1 MNKAI
6 TDGILFMPPEFSGGL
21 SVWSKGDG
29 TAGSDTYAG
38 DPAAALVPAD
48 ADFGGCLELLKGS
61 TTQKLRYMGQTPIL
75 PGCYLRVTA
84 RVKAVSGNLPSV
96 RIAGWAGDGGDSH
109 VVGLT
114 EVGTSVALTQYGAVV
129 EVSAIVGT
137 GDRSGVD
144 MPWGTAPVY
153 GHFGLDLTGSNGGV
167 VRIDDLVI
175 EDVTGVFLREMLP
188 WVDVRDYGAKGD
200 GVTDDLAAFLAA
212 DADANGRLVMVSE
225 GTYYLGDSLTLD
237 SRVQFEGT
245 VTMDTGSILSLTRN
259 FDLPSYIDAF
269 GDEELAFKKAFQ
281 SLLND
286 SQHESLDMCGR
297 RITISAPIDMAA
309 AVANKT
315 AYSTRRHIANGQFDV
330 ADSAAWNTDVVT
342 SQASYSPSSHLKL
355 TNVVNVAN
363 VQVGSLVTGNG
374 VGREVYVRAKNV
386 GAQEITLSAPLYDA
400 AGTQTYTFTRFKYLL
415 DFSGFDDLDKFSM
428 SDIEF
433 RLSGRCSGILL
444 PPSGLIFHLR
454 DCVINKPKNRGITS
468 HGEGCQ
474 GMLIDRCQFLS
485 DEGGV
490 ESADRISIAMNA
502 NANDVKLR
510 DNRIVQFRHFAVLAG
525 TGTIITGNHWFQGD
539 DANNAVRTP
548 GLVLTHPNTRATIN
562 GNYVDNCFIEWA
574 NEHDA
579 APGFSSEFSF
589 SGLSITDNIFLCS
602 DVAPWFTFIVVK
614 PYGTGHFLNGLAV
627 TGNIFRVI
635 HGEIDRVESVDT
647 SFADIDYDRC
657 KNVTFSDNMFNAVE
671 VGVTNPLLVRHDQAT
686 AAATWTLDCAPRLPF
701 GGWAQTV
708 EAVVANGK
716 IERANN
722 TAHWGMPYV
731 KLKEGPDRDQV
742 TLDWEEPVKGTV
754 SVMVRMDDAL

>member
-6 TDGILFMPPEFSGGL
+6 TDGILFMPPAFAAGL
-21 SVWSKGDG
+21 GDWSKGDG
-29 TAGSDTYAG
+29 TAGSDTYDG
-38 DPAAALVPAD
+38 DVAAALVSAD

-61 TTQKLRYMGQTPIL
+61 ATQKLRYMGETPIL

-96 RIAGWAGDGGDSH
+96 RIAGWAGDGADSH
-109 VVGLT
+109 VTGLV
-114 EVGTSVALTQYGAVV
+114 EAGPAVPLTQYGEVV
-129 EVSAIVGT
+129 DVSAIVGT
-137 GDRSGVD
+137 GNRQGVD
-144 MPWGTAPVY
+144 MVWGTAPVY
-153 GHFGLDLTGSNGGV
+153 GHFGLDLTGPNGGV

-175 EDVTGVFLREMLP
+175 EDVTELFLRKMMP
-188 WVDVRDYGAKGD
+188 WVDVRDFGALGD
-200 GVTDDLAAFLAA
+200 GVTDDLPAFEAA
-212 DADANGRLVMVSE
+212 DAAAEGRLVMVSE
-225 GTYYLGDSLTLD
+225 GTYFLGGSLTLD

-245 VTMDTGSILSLTRN
+245 VVMAAGSILSLTRN

-269 GDEELAFKKAFQ
+269 GDEELAFRKAFQ

-297 RITISAPIDMAA
+297 RVIVTGPIDMAA
-309 AVANKT
+309 AVVNKT
-315 AYSTRRHIANGQFDV
+315 TFSTRRHIRNGQFD
-330 ADSAAWNTDVVT
+330 AAETSAWDTDTVT
-342 SQASYSPSSHLKL
+342 SQASYSPASALKL
-355 TNVVNVAN
+355 SNVVNVAN

-374 VGREVYVRAKNV
+374 VGREVYVRDRNV
-386 GAQEITLSAPLYDA
+386 GAQEITLSAPLHDA
-400 AGTQTYTFTRFKYLL
+400 AGTQSYTFRRFKYML
-415 DFSGFDDLDKFSM
+415 DFSGFDDFDKFSM

-444 PPSGLIFHLR
+444 PPSGLIFHVR
-454 DCVINKPKNRGITS
+454 DCVINKPKDRGITS

-490 ESADRISIAMNA
+490 KSADRVSIALNA

-539 DANNAVRTP
+539 DENNAVRTP

-562 GNYVDNCFIEWA
+562 GNYVDNCFIEWG

-589 SGLSITDNIFLCS
+589 SGLSVTDNVFLCS
-602 DVAPWFTFIVVK
+602 DVAPWFTFLVVK
-614 PYGTGHFLNGLAV
+614 PYGAGHFLNGLAV

-647 SFADIDYDRC
+647 SFADLDYDRC
-657 KNVTFSDNMFNAVE
+657 KNVTFSDNMFNAVT
-671 VGVTNPLLVRHDQAT
+671 VGVVNPVLIRHDQASVSD
-686 AAATWTLDCAPRLPF
+686 TWTVDCAPKLPF

-708 EAVVANGK
+708 EGVVANGR
-716 IERANN
+716 IERSGG
-722 TAHWGMPYV
+722 TGHWGLPYV
-731 KLKEGPDRDQV
+731 KLREGANRDQV
-742 TLDWEEPVKGTV
+742 TLNWEVPVSGTV
-754 SVMVRMDDAL
+754 SVIVRMDDAL

>member
-6 TDGILFMPPEFSGGL
+6 TDGILFMPPAFQGGL
-21 SVWSKGDG
+21 TVWSKGNG
-29 TAGSDTYAG
+29 TAGSDTYDN
-38 DPAAALVPAD
+38 DPAAAIVAAD
-48 ADFGGCLELLKGS
+48 PDFAGCLELLKGS
-61 TTQKLRYMGQTPIL
+61 STQKLRFMGQTPIL
-75 PGCYLRVTA
+75 PGCYLRISA
-84 RVKAVSGNLPSV
+84 RVKAVSGNLPDV

-109 VVGLT
+109 VGGLV
-114 EVGTSVALTQYGAVV
+114 EVGPSVTLTQYGDVV

-137 GDRSGVD
+137 GDRGGVD
-144 MPWGTAPVY
+144 MVWGTGPVY
-153 GHFGLDLTGSNGGV
+153 GHFGLDLTGPNGGI
-167 VRIDDLVI
+167 VRIDDIVI
-175 EDVTGVFLREMLP
+175 EDITGAFLRDMLP
-188 WVDVRDYGAKGD
+188 WVDVRDFGAVGD
-200 GVTDDLAAFLAA
+200 GSTNDLAAFEAA
-212 DADANGRLVMVSE
+212 DAAAGGRIVMVSE
-225 GTYYLGDSLTLD
+225 GTYFLGDSLTLE

-245 VTMDTGSILSLTRN
+245 LVMATGSILSLTQN

-297 RITISAPIDMAA
+297 RITVNGPIDMAA

-315 AYSTRRHIANGQFDV
+315 AFSTRRHIRNGQFD
-330 ADSAAWNTDVVT
+330 AGNSSAWDTEVT
-342 SQASYSPSSHLKL
+342 ASQATYSPSSSLKL

-363 VQVGSLVTGNG
+363 VLVGSLVTGNG

-400 AGTQTYTFTRFKYLL
+400 AGTQNYTFTRFKYML

-428 SDIEF
+428 SDIEY
-433 RLSGRCSGILL
+433 RCNGRCSGILL
-444 PPSGLIFHLR
+444 PPSGLIFQLR
-454 DCVINKPKNRGITS
+454 DCYMTKPKDRGITS

-490 ESADRISIAMNA
+490 LSPNRVSIALNA

-539 DANNAVRTP
+539 DAQNATRMP
-548 GLVLTHPNTRATIN
+548 GLILTHPNTRATIN
-562 GNYVDNCFIEWA
+562 GNYIDNCFIEWA

-589 SGLSITDNIFLCS
+589 SGLSVTDNVFLCS
-602 DVAPWFTFIVVK
+602 DVAPWFTFLVVK

-635 HGEIDRVESVDT
+635 HGTIDRVETVDT
-647 SFADIDYDRC
+647 SFADLDYDRC
-657 KNVTFSDNMFNAVE
+657 KNVTFSDNMFNSVDT
-671 VGVTNPLLVRHDQAT
+671 GVTNPLVLRHDEPT
-686 AAATWTLDCAPRLPF
+686 AASTWTLDCAPKLPF

-708 EAVVANGK
+708 ESVVANGK
-716 IERANN
+716 IEKANN

-731 KLKEGPDRDQV
+731 KLRVGSNRDQV
-742 TLDWEEPVKGTV
+742 ELNWEEPVKGTATIV
-754 SVMVRMDDAL
+754 VRMDDAI